1 MSNDC
6 CNCDFDYE
14 RMKEAVESESREMPS
29 GLNREEMR
37 QWLIDF
43 ANEPDDSVVKTEE
56 EIWCDYRE
64 TMYNAWA
71 DKQKSK

>member
-1 MSNDC
+1 MDNNC

-29 GLNREEMR
+29 GLSREEMR

-43 ANEPDDSVVKTEE
+43 ANEPD
-56 EIWCDYRE
+56 
-64 TMYNAWA
+64 
-71 DKQKSK
+71 